1 MKENITSGIICL
13 KDDLGLEYRICRI
26 DQIVRDDG
34 HYRYTF
40 KPNYSVI
47 DMLPPALYQ
56 GIPGLDLDL
65 RKEEYVREDRIPV
78 FISERTPDENRADLW
93 ELLQSAGMDH
103 LNRLEWLIR
112 TDLQYF
118 GDRLYVIKF
127 EESRCIDMRDSE
139 LTFRVMTMRVLKNI
153 CAGNDVMLPH
163 ITIDDS
169 NRTMAY
175 FLLTDILS
183 KNDLRVAEQRI
194 SGELPPLGRKRKDVD
209 TDELMW
215 VKRQMD
221 LGLMTSQQAADKLKI
236 GRATLFRRL
245 KSL

>member
-1 MKENITSGIICL
+1 MKESRTSGIICL
-13 KDDLGLEYRICRI
+13 KDDLGIEYRICKI

-34 HYRYTF
+34 HYSYSFR
-40 KPNYSVI
+40 PNYSVI
-47 DMLPPALYQ
+47 DMLPPTLFQ

-93 ELLQSAGMDH
+93 ELLQSAEMDH
-103 LNRLEWLIR
+103 LNRLEWLMR

-118 GDRLYVIKF
+118 GDRLYVIRF
-127 EESRCIDMRDSE
+127 EEHRRIDMRDSE
-139 LTFRVMTMRVLKNI
+139 LTFRVMTIRVLKNI
-153 CAGNDVMLPH
+153 CAGNDVVLPH

-175 FLLTDILS
+175 FLLTDILY
-183 KNDLRVAEQRI
+183 KNDLRVSEQRI
-194 SGELPPLGRKRKDVD
+194 SGERPPLGRKRKDVD
-209 TDELMW
+209 TEELMW

-221 LGLMTSQQAADKLKI
+221 LGLMTSQQAADRLEI